1 MKTLKQLRGIL
12 ESPVKQDKSMSFG
25 KITEESLEEDVEKQ
39 LRAVVKKK
47 KEADI
52 KFKSGT
58 SVPID
63 PEAASVILKT
73 LDSLNSSNKKKA
85 AEVEKNKR
93 EREVAKRRKD
103 AEEKREADKKKRER
117 EAKKKYDA
125 SPAGKA
131 AAKKKRDELEK
142 HFAKQDDPHA
152 RHAGG
157 MYQDH

>member
-39 LRAVVKKK
+39 LRTVVKKK

-73 LDSLNSSNKKKA
+73 LDSLNSSNKKKMRDNM
-85 AEVEKNKR
+85 NKDTKSFLKILDFSFDNVR
-93 EREVAKRRKD
+93 
-103 AEEKREADKKKRER
+103 
-117 EAKKKYDA
+117 
-125 SPAGKA
+125 
-131 AAKKKRDELEK
+131 
-142 HFAKQDDPHA
+142 
-152 RHAGG
+152 
-157 MYQDH
+157 

>member
-63 PEAASVILKT
+63 PEGASVILKT
-73 LDSLNSSNKKKA
+73 LDSLNSSNKKKMRDNM
-85 AEVEKNKR
+85 NKDTKSFLKILDFSFDNVR
-93 EREVAKRRKD
+93 
-103 AEEKREADKKKRER
+103 
-117 EAKKKYDA
+117 
-125 SPAGKA
+125 
-131 AAKKKRDELEK
+131 
-142 HFAKQDDPHA
+142 
-152 RHAGG
+152 
-157 MYQDH
+157 

>member
-73 LDSLNSSNKKKA
+73 LDSLNSTNKKKMRDNM
-85 AEVEKNKR
+85 NKDT
-93 EREVAKRRKD
+93 KSFLKILD
-103 AEEKREADKKKRER
+103 
-117 EAKKKYDA
+117 
-125 SPAGKA
+125 
-131 AAKKKRDELEK
+131 
-142 HFAKQDDPHA
+142 FAFDNV
-152 RHAGG
+152 R
-157 MYQDH
+157 